1 MEITKKQKKK
11 IEFIKAYL
19 ESKGIKFEGTDGVEI
34 GILEFGTRVYL
45 EYCIDL
51 DKEHGII
58 IYDTEENKVLFEN
71 LDVKSCTLTSY
82 FWTSRYNNAVRYN
95 NLKEDQFFYNKHIFI
110 ADDNNIILNVG
121 GYDPK
126 YVHYTMFNGEFKEKH
141 TFTEDDILDK
151 SKMYDKSFSKFTL
164 LETGT
169 RAKLGTCYGRLYNI
183 TKGEYINDL
192 EFGRI
197 CDINDF
203 HTTIHYFGCKS
214 GDVIESVSKIL
225 KDNHALIGFTNIP
238 KEDNGR
244 RRFKSDVIHTMVYL
258 NTKGNIDSSLI
269 YYLDCRDRVSYTGTS
284 TETYEKTLEKIKK
297 HVLKEELLAIKDE
310 DEEARRIMAEN
321 ERREKERQT
330 KAKRRLTFI
339 RNSFEKGKKNQQ

>member
-45 EYCIDL
+45 EYSINL
-51 DKEHGII
+51 NEKHGII
-58 IYDTEENKVLFEN
+58 IYDIKEQKVLLEN
-71 LDVKSCTLTSY
+71 LDANHNTFLGK
-82 FWTSRYNNAVRYN
+82 FWTFRYNNSVRYN
-95 NLKEDQFFYNKHIFI
+95 LLKDDRLIYNQDIFI
-110 ADDNNIILNVG
+110 ADNNNIILNVG
-121 GYDPK
+121 GRDPK
-126 YVHYTMFNGEFKEKH
+126 YVHYTMMDGEFKEKH

-151 SKMYDKSFSKFTL
+151 SKMYDKSFYKFTL

-183 TKGEYINDL
+183 TKGEYLNNL

-244 RRFKSDVIHTMVYL
+244 QRFKSDVIHTMVYL
-258 NTKGNIDSSLI
+258 DTKGNIDSSLI

-284 TETYEKTLEKIKK
+284 TETYEKTLKKIKK

-310 DEEARRIMAEN
+310 DEEIRRIMAEN

-330 KAKRRLTFI
+330 KAKRRLTLI